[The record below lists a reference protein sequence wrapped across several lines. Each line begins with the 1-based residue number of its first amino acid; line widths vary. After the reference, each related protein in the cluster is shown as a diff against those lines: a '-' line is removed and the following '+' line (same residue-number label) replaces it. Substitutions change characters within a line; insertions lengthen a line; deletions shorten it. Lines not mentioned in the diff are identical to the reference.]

1 MSFLNT
7 KYKFSDGYENYFQ
20 NILTVHMIPVIATLF
35 GLFFVRLF
43 NIIYKLFFKKTTQKN
58 TVNKSLFFISLFFS
72 YISLITLISYYL
84 PWNLEYVENNVNDL
98 WDYKTSLVSEL
109 NFFNNGI
116 AKELNGTVACENNF
130 NCDQKLVTDIT
141 FPLSDVI
148 NTLRTT
154 PSLDIV
160 DSIKDSYKTIA
171 FYVSIFSNGTLAF
184 YIIATILVLVLTSQ
198 PDILT
203 NFKKTTIFIFLFVA
217 FLVLIISI
225 INFFA
230 ATVISDICKNT
241 TETVDYLIDDENLNF
256 YLSCSPTTKNISLP
270 PILNDYQNLI
280 TILSKKKNTDAI
292 QVKCE
297 NGQLN
302 SLADIATGRWFLQ
315 FTGNFN
321 ESCCSGCDNNT
332 MAELIQKLGNDV
344 ERPFTGLWSKIDC
357 AGPYY
362 KKEKTIT
369 AICEL
374 FPNFFS
380 NFVIFLFIT
389 IHLLLL
395 F

>member
-20 NILTVHMIPVIATLF
+20 HVLTVHMVPVIATLF
-35 GLFFVRLF
+35 GLFFFRLF
-43 NIIYKLFFKKTTQKN
+43 YIFYKLFFKKNNTIT
-58 TVNKSLFFISLFFS
+58 TVNKSMLFINLFFS

-84 PWNLEYVENNVNDL
+84 PWNLELIEYNVNNL
-98 WDYKTSLVSEL
+98 WDYKTSLVSDL
-109 NFFNNGI
+109 DFFKNGI
-116 AKELNGTVACENNF
+116 AQELNGTVACQTNLR
-130 NCDQKLVTDIT
+130 CDQNLVTDIIT
-141 FPLSDVI
+141 PLSEII
-148 NTLRTT
+148 NTLKTT
-154 PSLDIV
+154 PSLDTV
-160 DSIKDSYKTIA
+160 DSIKDNYKTIA
-171 FYVSIFSNGTLAF
+171 FYVSIFSNGTLGF
-184 YIIATILVLVLTSQ
+184 YIITTIIILVLTMK
-198 PDILT
+198 PGFLT
-203 NFKKTTIFIFLFVA
+203 NFKKTAIPCFLFVA

-270 PILNDYQNLI
+270 PIVNNYQNLI
-280 TILSKKKNTDAI
+280 TILSKKKNLAAI
-292 QVKCE
+292 QVECE

-302 SLADIATGRWFLQ
+302 SLAAISTGEWFLQ

-321 ESCCSGCDNNT
+321 QSCCSGCNNNT
-332 MAELIQKLGNDV
+332 LAELIHKLGSDV
-344 ERPFTGLWSKIDC
+344 ERPFTGLWSQVDC

-380 NFVIFLFIT
+380 NFVIFLFAT
-389 IHLLLL
+389 FHLLLL